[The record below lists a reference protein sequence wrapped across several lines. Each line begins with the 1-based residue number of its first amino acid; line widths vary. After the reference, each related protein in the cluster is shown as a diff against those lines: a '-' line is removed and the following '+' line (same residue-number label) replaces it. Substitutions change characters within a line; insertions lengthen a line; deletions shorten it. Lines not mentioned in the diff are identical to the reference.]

1 MLKTEKQTIMEF
13 LGKTDVK
20 KKFMN
25 VLAEKLRKEGHS
37 VAIIEDCKESLPEE
51 LKKCEDLEAV
61 NLWIHFQIQ
70 SEIILALSAG
80 VEYILIERGIK
91 QTKLEFDEL
100 LKNGK
105 ISQEKRDN
113 FKRLILREFKSDK
126 VIDLEKQKMARFYRQ
141 LFHY

>member
-20 KKFMN
+20 KKIMN

-91 QTKLEFDEL
+91 QTELEFDEL

-126 VIDLEKQKMARFYRQ
+126 VIDLEKND
-141 LFHY
+141 

>member
-1 MLKTEKQTIMEF
+1 MLKTKKQTIMEF
-13 LGKTDVK
+13 LGRTDVK
-20 KKFMN
+20 KKIMN

-91 QTKLEFDEL
+91 QTELEFDEL

-126 VIDLEKQKMARFYRQ
+126 VIDLEKQKK
-141 LFHY
+141 

>member
-20 KKFMN
+20 IKFMN

-126 VIDLEKQKMARFYRQ
+126 VIDLEKQKNG
-141 LFHY
+141 

>member
-1 MLKTEKQTIMEF
+1 MLKTEKQTIVEF

-91 QTKLEFDEL
+91 QTELEFDEL

-126 VIDLEKQKMARFYRQ
+126 VIDLEKQKNG
-141 LFHY
+141 

>member
-70 SEIILALSAG
+70 SKIILALSAG

-91 QTKLEFDEL
+91 QTELEFDEL

-126 VIDLEKQKMARFYRQ
+126 VIDLEKQKNV
-141 LFHY
+141 

>member
-1 MLKTEKQTIMEF
+1 MLKTEKQTIVEF

-20 KKFMN
+20 KKIMN
-25 VLAEKLRKEGHS
+25 ELAERLRKEGHS

-91 QTKLEFDEL
+91 QTELEFDEL

-126 VIDLEKQKMARFYRQ
+126 VIDLEKQKK
-141 LFHY
+141 

>member
-1 MLKTEKQTIMEF
+1 MLKTEKQTIVEF

-20 KKFMN
+20 KKIMN
-25 VLAEKLRKEGHS
+25 VLAENLRKEGHS

-91 QTKLEFDEL
+91 QTELEFDEL

-126 VIDLEKQKMARFYRQ
+126 VIDLEKQKND
-141 LFHY
+141 

>member
-91 QTKLEFDEL
+91 QMKLEFDEL

-126 VIDLEKQKMARFYRQ
+126 VIDLEKQKNG
-141 LFHY
+141 

>member
-1 MLKTEKQTIMEF
+1 MLKTEKQTIVEF

-20 KKFMN
+20 KKIMN

-70 SEIILALSAG
+70 SKIILALSAG

-91 QTKLEFDEL
+91 QTELEFDEL

-126 VIDLEKQKMARFYRQ
+126 VIDLEKND
-141 LFHY
+141 

>member
-61 NLWIHFQIQ
+61 NLWIHLQIQ
-70 SEIILALSAG
+70 SKIILALSAG

-91 QTKLEFDEL
+91 QTELEFDEL

-126 VIDLEKQKMARFYRQ
+126 VIDLEKND
-141 LFHY
+141 

>member
-1 MLKTEKQTIMEF
+1 MLKTEKQTIVEF

-70 SEIILALSAG
+70 SKIILALSAG

-91 QTKLEFDEL
+91 QTELEFDEL

-126 VIDLEKQKMARFYRQ
+126 VIDLEKND
-141 LFHY
+141 

>member
-25 VLAEKLRKEGHS
+25 VLAEILRKEGHS

-126 VIDLEKQKMARFYRQ
+126 VIDLEKQKNG
-141 LFHY
+141 

>member
-70 SEIILALSAG
+70 SKIILALSAG

-91 QTKLEFDEL
+91 QTELEFDEL

-126 VIDLEKQKMARFYRQ
+126 VIDLEKQKK
-141 LFHY
+141 

>member
-1 MLKTEKQTIMEF
+1 MNMLKTEKQTIMEF

-20 KKFMN
+20 KKIMN

-70 SEIILALSAG
+70 SKIILALSAG

-91 QTKLEFDEL
+91 QTELEFDEL

-126 VIDLEKQKMARFYRQ
+126 VIDLEKQKNG
-141 LFHY
+141 

>member
-113 FKRLILREFKSDK
+113 FKRLIIREFKSDK
-126 VIDLEKQKMARFYRQ
+126 VIDLEKQNNG
-141 LFHY
+141 

>member
-51 LKKCEDLEAV
+51 LKKCEDLDAV

-70 SEIILALSAG
+70 SKIILALSAG

-91 QTKLEFDEL
+91 QTELEFDEL

-126 VIDLEKQKMARFYRQ
+126 VIDLEKND
-141 LFHY
+141 

>member
-91 QTKLEFDEL
+91 QTELEFDEL

-126 VIDLEKQKMARFYRQ
+126 VIDLEKND
-141 LFHY
+141 

>member
-1 MLKTEKQTIMEF
+1 MIKTEKQTIMEF

-70 SEIILALSAG
+70 SKIILALSAG

-91 QTKLEFDEL
+91 QTELEFDEL

-126 VIDLEKQKMARFYRQ
+126 VIDLEKND
-141 LFHY
+141 

>member
-1 MLKTEKQTIMEF
+1 MLKTEKQTIVEF

-70 SEIILALSAG
+70 SKIILALSAG

-91 QTKLEFDEL
+91 QTELEFDEL

-126 VIDLEKQKMARFYRQ
+126 VIDLEKQKNG
-141 LFHY
+141 

>member
-1 MLKTEKQTIMEF
+1 MLKTEKQTIVEF

-20 KKFMN
+20 KKIMN
-25 VLAEKLRKEGHS
+25 ALAEKLRKEGHS

-91 QTKLEFDEL
+91 QTELEFDEL

-126 VIDLEKQKMARFYRQ
+126 VIDLEKQKNG
-141 LFHY
+141 

>member
-13 LGKTDVK
+13 LGRTDVK

-91 QTKLEFDEL
+91 QTELEFDEL

-126 VIDLEKQKMARFYRQ
+126 VIDLEKKND
-141 LFHY
+141 

>member
-1 MLKTEKQTIMEF
+1 MEF
-13 LGKTDVK
+13 LGRTDVK
-20 KKFMN
+20 KKIMN

-91 QTKLEFDEL
+91 QTELEFDEL

-126 VIDLEKQKMARFYRQ
+126 VIDLEKQKK
-141 LFHY
+141 

>member
-126 VIDLEKQKMARFYRQ
+126 VIDLEKQKNC
-141 LFHY
+141 

>member
-126 VIDLEKQKMARFYRQ
+126 VIDLEKQKKG
-141 LFHY
+141 

>member
-1 MLKTEKQTIMEF
+1 MLKTEKQTIVEF

-20 KKFMN
+20 KKIMN
-25 VLAEKLRKEGHS
+25 MLAENLRKEGHS

-91 QTKLEFDEL
+91 QTELEFDEL

-126 VIDLEKQKMARFYRQ
+126 VIDLEKQKND
-141 LFHY
+141 

>member
-1 MLKTEKQTIMEF
+1 M
-13 LGKTDVK
+13 
-20 KKFMN
+20 
-25 VLAEKLRKEGHS
+25 
-37 VAIIEDCKESLPEE
+37 
-51 LKKCEDLEAV
+51 
-61 NLWIHFQIQ
+61 WIHFQIQ

-126 VIDLEKQKMARFYRQ
+126 VIDLEKQKNG
-141 LFHY
+141 

>member
-80 VEYILIERGIK
+80 VEYILIEMGIK

-126 VIDLEKQKMARFYRQ
+126 VIDLEKQKNG
-141 LFHY
+141 

>member
-70 SEIILALSAG
+70 SKIILAISAG

-91 QTKLEFDEL
+91 QTELEFDEL

-126 VIDLEKQKMARFYRQ
+126 VIDLEKND
-141 LFHY
+141 

>member
-13 LGKTDVK
+13 LGNTDVK

-126 VIDLEKQKMARFYRQ
+126 VIDLEKQKNG
-141 LFHY
+141 

>member
-1 MLKTEKQTIMEF
+1 MNMLKTEKQTIMEF

-126 VIDLEKQKMARFYRQ
+126 VIDLEKQKNG
-141 LFHY
+141 

>member
-1 MLKTEKQTIMEF
+1 MEF

-70 SEIILALSAG
+70 SKIILALSAG

-91 QTKLEFDEL
+91 QTELEFDEL

-126 VIDLEKQKMARFYRQ
+126 VIDLEKND
-141 LFHY
+141 

>member
-70 SEIILALSAG
+70 SKIILALSAG

-91 QTKLEFDEL
+91 QTELEFDEL

-113 FKRLILREFKSDK
+113 FKRLILREIKSDK
-126 VIDLEKQKMARFYRQ
+126 VIDLEKND
-141 LFHY
+141 

>member
-1 MLKTEKQTIMEF
+1 MNMLKTEKQTIVEF

-20 KKFMN
+20 KKIMN
-25 VLAEKLRKEGHS
+25 VLAENLRKEGHS

-91 QTKLEFDEL
+91 QTELEFDEL

-126 VIDLEKQKMARFYRQ
+126 VIDLEKQKND
-141 LFHY
+141 

>member
-20 KKFMN
+20 KKIMN

-91 QTKLEFDEL
+91 QTELEFDEL

-126 VIDLEKQKMARFYRQ
+126 VIDLEKQKNG
-141 LFHY
+141 

>member
-20 KKFMN
+20 KKIMN
-25 VLAEKLRKEGHS
+25 LLAEKLRKEGHS

-91 QTKLEFDEL
+91 QTELEFDEL

-126 VIDLEKQKMARFYRQ
+126 VIDLEKND
-141 LFHY
+141 

>member
-1 MLKTEKQTIMEF
+1 MLKTEKQTIVEF

-20 KKFMN
+20 KKIMN
-25 VLAEKLRKEGHS
+25 VLAENLRKEGHS

-91 QTKLEFDEL
+91 QTELEFDEL

-126 VIDLEKQKMARFYRQ
+126 VIDLEKQKK
-141 LFHY
+141 

>member
-113 FKRLILREFKSDK
+113 FREFKSDK
-126 VIDLEKQKMARFYRQ
+126 VIDLEKQKNG
-141 LFHY
+141 

>member
-1 MLKTEKQTIMEF
+1 MNMLKTEKQTIVEF

-20 KKFMN
+20 KKIMN

-91 QTKLEFDEL
+91 QTELEFDEL

-126 VIDLEKQKMARFYRQ
+126 VIDLEKQKK
-141 LFHY
+141 

>member
-1 MLKTEKQTIMEF
+1 MLKTKKQTIMEF
-13 LGKTDVK
+13 LGRTDVK
-20 KKFMN
+20 KKIMN
-25 VLAEKLRKEGHS
+25 VLAEKLREEGHS

-126 VIDLEKQKMARFYRQ
+126 VIDLEKQKNG
-141 LFHY
+141 

>member
-126 VIDLEKQKMARFYRQ
+126 VIDLEKQKYG
-141 LFHY
+141 